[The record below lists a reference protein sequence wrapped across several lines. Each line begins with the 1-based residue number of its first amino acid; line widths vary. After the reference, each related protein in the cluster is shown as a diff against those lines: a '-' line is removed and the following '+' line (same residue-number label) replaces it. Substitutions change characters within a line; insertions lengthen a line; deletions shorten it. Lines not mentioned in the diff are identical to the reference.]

1 MREFKS
7 LAELKAAVGQT
18 IGVSPWMTVTQD
30 LIDRYADVID
40 DHQWIH
46 VDPLRATRSA
56 LGTTIAHGYLTLS
69 LIPAMIRNLYSVAG
83 VSARLNYGS
92 NRVRFPTPVPRDGR
106 LRTHLKVL
114 SAEDGADDALR
125 VTWQATVELEG
136 SEKPAC
142 TAEILTLML
151 PESTAGR

>member
-7 LAELKAAVGQT
+7 LAELKFAAGQA
-18 IGVSPWMTVTQD
+18 IGVSPWMTVTQE
-30 LIDRYADVID
+30 LIDRYAEVID

-46 VDPLRATRSA
+46 VDPARAARSA

-83 VSARLNYGS
+83 VCARLNYGS
-92 NRVRFPTPVPRDGR
+92 NRVRFPTPVPRNGR
-106 LRTHLKVL
+106 IRTHLKVL
-114 SAEDGADDALR
+114 SAEEGADGSLR

-142 TAEILTLML
+142 IAEIVTLML
-151 PESTAGR
+151 PDTP

>member
-1 MREFKS
+1 MRAFKN
-7 LAELKAAVGQT
+7 LAELKSVAGQPV
-18 IGVSPWMTVTQD
+18 GVSSWMTVTQD

-46 VDPLRATRSA
+46 VDPARAARSA

-69 LIPAMIRNLYSVAG
+69 LIPAMIRNLYSVGG

-92 NRVRFPTPVPRDGR
+92 NRVRFPTPVPRDGKV
-106 LRTHLKVL
+106 RTHLKVL
-114 SAEDGADDALR
+114 SADDAADGALR

-142 TAEILTLML
+142 VAEIVTLML
-151 PESTAGR
+151 PEGR

>member
-1 MREFKS
+1 MRAFKS
-7 LAELKAAVGQT
+7 LTELKSAAGET
-18 IGVSPWMTVTQD
+18 LGASPWMTVTQD

-46 VDPLRATRSA
+46 VDPARAARSA

-69 LIPAMIRNLYSVAG
+69 LIPSMIRDLYSVAG

-106 LRTHLKVL
+106 LRTHLKIL
-114 SAEDGADDALR
+114 SVEDGADGAVR
-125 VTWQATVELEG
+125 VTWQATVELEA

-142 TAEILTLML
+142 IAEIVTLML
-151 PESTAGR
+151 PEAR

>member
-1 MREFKS
+1 MRSMREFKS
-7 LAELKAAVGQT
+7 LAELKAAAGQP

-46 VDPLRATRSA
+46 VDPVRAARSP

-69 LIPAMIRNLYSVAG
+69 LIPAMIRDLYSVAG

-106 LRTHLKVL
+106 LRTHLKIR
-114 SAEDGADDALR
+114 SAEDGADGAVR
-125 VTWQATVELEG
+125 VTWSAIVELDG

-142 TAEILTLML
+142 VAEIVTLML
-151 PESTAGR
+151 PDAR

>member
-1 MREFKS
+1 MREFKN
-7 LAELKAAVGQT
+7 LAELKAAVGET
-18 IGVSPWMTVTQD
+18 LGVSPWMTVTQD

-46 VDPLRATRSA
+46 VDPARAARSP

-92 NRVRFPTPVPRDGR
+92 NRVRYPTPVPRDGR
-106 LRTHLKVL
+106 LRTHLKIL
-114 SAEDGADDALR
+114 AAEDAVDGAVR
-125 VTWQATVELEG
+125 VTWQATVELAG
-136 SEKPAC
+136 HEKPAC
-142 TAEILTLML
+142 IAELVTLML
-151 PESTAGR
+151 PDNKAGS

>member
-7 LAELKAAVGQT
+7 LADLKAATGQAL
-18 IGVSPWMTVTQD
+18 GVSPWITVTQE
-30 LIDRYADVID
+30 LITRYADVID

-46 VDPLRATRSA
+46 VDSERAARA
-56 LGTTIAHGYLTLS
+56 PLGTTIAHGYLTLS
-69 LIPAMIRNLYSVAG
+69 LIPSMIRDLYSVAG

-92 NRVRFPTPVPRDGR
+92 NRVRFPAPVQRDAR

-114 SAEDGADDALR
+114 SAEDAPGGALR

-136 SEKPAC
+136 SAKPAC
-142 TAEILTLML
+142 VAEILTLML
-151 PESTAGR
+151 PETD

>member
-7 LAELKAAVGQT
+7 LAELKSAAGQP

-46 VDPLRATRSA
+46 VDPARAARSA

-106 LRTHLKVL
+106 LRTHLKIL
-114 SAEDGADDALR
+114 SAEDGADGALR

-142 TAEILTLML
+142 IAELVTLML
-151 PESTAGR
+151 PEAR

>member
-1 MREFKS
+1 MRSMREFKS
-7 LAELKAAVGQT
+7 LAELKAAAGQP

-46 VDPLRATRSA
+46 VDPARASRSP
-56 LGTTIAHGYLTLS
+56 LSTTIAHGYLTLS
-69 LIPAMIRNLYSVAG
+69 LIPAMIRDLYSVAG

-106 LRTHLKVL
+106 LRTLLKIL
-114 SAEDGADDALR
+114 SAEDGADGAVR
-125 VTWQATVELEG
+125 VTWQATVELDG

-142 TAEILTLML
+142 VAEIMTLML
-151 PESTAGR
+151 PETR

>member
-7 LAELKAAVGQT
+7 LAELKSAAGQP

-30 LIDRYADVID
+30 LIDRYAEVID

-46 VDPLRATRSA
+46 VDPARAARSA

-69 LIPAMIRNLYSVAG
+69 LIPAMIRNLYSVTG

-92 NRVRFPTPVPRDGR
+92 NRVRFPAPVPRDGR

-114 SAEDGADDALR
+114 SAEDGADGAVR

-142 TAEILTLML
+142 IAEIVTRML
-151 PESTAGR
+151 PEGR

>member
-7 LAELKAAVGQT
+7 LAELKSATGEE
-18 IGVSPWMTVTQD
+18 IGVSPWMTVPQE

-46 VDPLRATRSA
+46 VDPARAARSP

-69 LIPAMIRNLYSVAG
+69 LIPSMIRELYSVVG
-83 VSARLNYGS
+83 VGARLNYGS

-106 LRTHLKVL
+106 LRTHLKIL
-114 SAEDGADDALR
+114 SAEDGADGAVR

-136 SEKPAC
+136 SDKPAC
-142 TAEILTLML
+142 IAEIVTLML
-151 PESTAGR
+151 PEAR

>member
-1 MREFKS
+1 MRAMREFKS
-7 LAELKAAVGQT
+7 LAELKSATGQA
-18 IGVSPWMTVTQD
+18 IGVSAWMTVTQD
-30 LIDRYADVID
+30 LIDGYADVID

-46 VDPLRATRSA
+46 VDPERAARSP

-69 LIPAMIRNLYSVAG
+69 LIPAMIRNLYAVAG

-92 NRVRFPTPVPRDGR
+92 NRVRFPTPVPRGGR
-106 LRTHLKVL
+106 LRTHLKIL
-114 SAEDGADDALR
+114 STEDGADGAVR

-142 TAEILTLML
+142 IAEILTLML
-151 PESTAGR
+151 PER

>member
-7 LAELKAAVGQT
+7 LAELKSAAGEP

-46 VDPLRATRSA
+46 VDPVRAARSA

-83 VSARLNYGS
+83 VGARLNYGS

-106 LRTHLKVL
+106 LRTHLTVL
-114 SAEDGADDALR
+114 STEDAAEGALR

-142 TAEILTLML
+142 IAELLTLML
-151 PESTAGR
+151 PETR

>member
-7 LAELKAAVGQT
+7 LGELKSAAGQA

-46 VDPLRATRSA
+46 VDPARAARSP

-69 LIPAMIRNLYSVAG
+69 LIPAMIRNLFSVAG
-83 VSARLNYGS
+83 VAARLNYGS
-92 NRVRFPTPVPRDGR
+92 NRVRFLAPVPRDGR
-106 LRTHLKVL
+106 IRTHLKVL
-114 SAEDGADDALR
+114 SAQEGADGSLR
-125 VTWQATVELEG
+125 VAWQATVELEG

-142 TAEILTLML
+142 IAEIVTLML
-151 PESTAGR
+151 PEGR

>member
-7 LAELKAAVGQT
+7 LAELKSAAGQP

-30 LIDRYADVID
+30 LIDRYADVLD

-46 VDPLRATRSA
+46 VDPVRAARSP

-83 VSARLNYGS
+83 VGARLNYGS

-114 SAEDGADDALR
+114 SAEDGADGALR

-151 PESTAGR
+151 PEAPPGR